1 MNELRQKTPG
11 GQGGGHNPEIP
22 ITIDGKPYKATAEQ
36 MTGAQIRALANPA
49 IGADRDLF
57 LATRGPGDDQK
68 IGDSQV
74 VTLKPGDRF
83 FSAPRA
89 INPGA
94 DAPR

>member
-1 MNELRQKTPG
+1 MNELREKAPG
-11 GQGGGHNPEIP
+11 DHGGGHAPQIP

-49 IGADRDLF
+49 IGEDRDLF

-83 FSAPRA
+83 FGAPRQ
-89 INPGA
+89 INPGC
-94 DAPR
+94 DAAR